1 MLTRPDLAEVLR
13 YREHVDEAMHALIA
27 RQAGDAAFD
36 ALLALGLNHEQQ
48 HQELI
53 LTDIKHLLYANPLR
67 PAYAANDAPALP
79 PATPAGWTEYAGG
92 VTRIGHDGGGFAFD
106 NEGPAHDTLLG
117 RFHLANRLV
126 TQHEY
131 LAFIRDGGYSRPELW
146 LSQGWDRVCAEGW
159 RAPLYWEGRDDWQV
173 FTLHGMQELELQ
185 APVTHVSY
193 FEADAY
199 ARWAGSGC
207 RASPNGNPPRA
218 ASLTAAPAC
227 TPTCW
232 KAATWIRDPRPPGQA
247 GRAPPNSTATPGSGP
262 AAPTRPIPASA
273 RTAARWE
280 NTTANS
286 CAINTCCAAAPA
298 SRRAATSGPATAIS
312 SRPRR
317 AGSFPEYGWRGTPEA
332 GLGSKRTTPTDLRL
346 WAWGWDQV
354 GMRADFFPGIA
365 RTNFSC

>member
-1 MLTRPDLAEVLR
+1 MLR

-67 PAYAANDAPALP
+67 PAYAANDAPP

-146 LSQGWDRVCAEGW
+146 LSQGWDRVCAGGW
-159 RAPLYWEGRDDWQV
+159 RAPLCGK
-173 FTLHGMQELELQ
+173 G
-185 APVTHVSY
+185 
-193 FEADAY
+193 
-199 ARWAGSGC
+199 AR
-207 RASPNGNPPRA
+207 RL
-218 ASLTAAPAC
+218 ASLHIARHAGTGAAGAC
-227 TPTCW
+227 HARELLRGRRLRPLGAGPV
-232 KAATWIRDPRPPGQA
+232 AARVRMGIR
-247 GRAPPNSTATPGSGP
+247 RAPPA
-262 AAPTRPIPASA
+262 
-273 RTAARWE
+273 
-280 NTTANS
+280 
-286 CAINTCCAAAPA
+286 
-298 SRRAATSGPATAIS
+298 
-312 SRPRR
+312 
-317 AGSFPEYGWRGTPEA
+317 
-332 GLGSKRTTPTDLRL
+332 
-346 WAWGWDQV
+346 
-354 GMRADFFPGIA
+354 
-365 RTNFSC
+365 

>member
-1 MLTRPDLAEVLR
+1 M
-13 YREHVDEAMHALIA
+13 
-27 RQAGDAAFD
+27 
-36 ALLALGLNHEQQ
+36 
-48 HQELI
+48 
-53 LTDIKHLLYANPLR
+53 
-67 PAYAANDAPALP
+67 
-79 PATPAGWTEYAGG
+79 
-92 VTRIGHDGGGFAFD
+92 TRIGHDGGGFAFD

-159 RAPLYWEGRDDWQV
+159 RAPLYWGERDDWQV

-199 ARWAGSGC
+199 ARWARVRLPRESEWESAARRQPDGSPGVHANMLESGHLDT
-207 RASPNGNPPRA
+207 RP
-218 ASLTAAPAC
+218 APA
-227 TPTCW
+227 
-232 KAATWIRDPRPPGQA
+232 RPGWSGPA
-247 GRAPPNSTATPGSGP
+247 NSTATPGSGP

-298 SRRAATSGPATAIS
+298 SRRAAASGQLPQFLPA
-312 SRPRR
+312 RG

-332 GLGSKRTTPTDLRL
+332 GRFETHNPHRPKVVGLGMGSGRHACRFLSGYCTDK
-346 WAWGWDQV
+346 
-354 GMRADFFPGIA
+354 FFMLEF
-365 RTNFSC
+365 RFRC

>member
-1 MLTRPDLAEVLR
+1 MRRAIAPSIPATACCSTPTTTPSARAIHARSAAAHASGPGRGAALPRACGRGHARADRPPGR
-13 YREHVDEAMHALIA
+13 RRGI
-27 RQAGDAAFD
+27 RR
-36 ALLALGLNHEQQ
+36 LLALGLNHEQQ

-53 LTDIKHLLYANPLR
+53 LTDVKHLLYANPLR
-67 PAYAANDAPALP
+67 PAYAANGAPALP

-106 NEGPAHDTLLG
+106 NEAPAHDTLLG

-159 RAPLYWEGRDDWQV
+159 RAPLYWEGERDDWQV

-199 ARWAGSGC
+199 ARWARVRLPRESEWESAARRQPDGSPGVHANMLESGHLDT
-207 RASPNGNPPRA
+207 RP
-218 ASLTAAPAC
+218 APA
-227 TPTCW
+227 
-232 KAATWIRDPRPPGQA
+232 RPGWS
-247 GRAPPNSTATPGSGP
+247 GPPSSTATPGSGP

-298 SRRAATSGPATAIS
+298 
-312 SRPRR
+312 
-317 AGSFPEYGWRGTPEA
+317 
-332 GLGSKRTTPTDLRL
+332 
-346 WAWGWDQV
+346 
-354 GMRADFFPGIA
+354 
-365 RTNFSC
+365 